1 MKSKKELL
9 KTNNL
14 CKSYSNGKNKQDVI
28 LNMNVNIYE
37 GDFTIIMGA
46 SGSGKSTLLH
56 MLSGLGVPTDGKVI
70 FQGEDIT
77 AQSSNQLA
85 RFRKNHCG
93 YIFQQANLIQH
104 MSIMDNVLLAG
115 LLKNN
120 NRKELVERANNLLD
134 MVNIKGKMAAK
145 LPSELSGGERQRVGI
160 VRAIINKPDILFAD
174 EPTGALNSTNAQ
186 AVLNIFSEIN
196 NLGQSVIMVTHD
208 INSALRGNRILFLKD
223 GEIFDECNLGKYE
236 SQDTERIHKLKAF
249 LEVMGW

>member
-14 CKSYSNGKNKQDVI
+14 SKTYSNGKIKQDVI
-28 LNMNVNIYE
+28 SNMNVNIYE

-56 MLSGLGVPTDGKVI
+56 MLSGLDVPSSGEI
-70 FQGEDIT
+70 LFQGEDIT
-77 AQSSNQLA
+77 AQSSNQMA
-85 RFRKNHCG
+85 KFRKNHCG

-120 NRKELVERANNLLD
+120 NRKELVKRANALLD
-134 MVNIKGKMAAK
+134 LVNIKADMAKK

-160 VRAIINKPDILFAD
+160 VRAIINKPDVLFAD

-196 NLGQSVIMVTHD
+196 NSGQSVIMVTHD
-208 INSALRGNRILFLKD
+208 INSALRGNRVLFLKD
-223 GEIFDECNLGKYE
+223 GEIFDECILGKYQSE
-236 SQDTERIHKLKAF
+236 DKERLHKLKEF
-249 LEVMGW
+249 LEAMGW